1 MAQRLLSGK
10 RVGPVVDMY
19 CMKQTMLCSS
29 HGTETSVWGESGVVE
44 GIKAKNTDHRAL
56 KSFILV
62 KN

>member
-1 MAQRLLSGK
+1 M
-10 RVGPVVDMY
+10 GPVVDMY

-44 GIKAKNTDHRAL
+44 GIKTKNTDHGAL